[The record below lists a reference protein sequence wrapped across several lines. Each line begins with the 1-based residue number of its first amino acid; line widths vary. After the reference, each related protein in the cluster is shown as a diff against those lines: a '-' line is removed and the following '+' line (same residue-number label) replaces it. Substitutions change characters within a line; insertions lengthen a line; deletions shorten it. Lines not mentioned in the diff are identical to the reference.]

1 MTTSALSRKLQIKPG
16 NRVLLLNAPEGY
28 AASLDP
34 LPEGATVATAARGRF
49 DVVHLFARDS
59 RDLARDA
66 PKALKAVADGGV
78 LWISYPK
85 RSSGVETDLTRD
97 IGWKVVE
104 EAGWGGVAQVAIDE
118 VWSALRFRPGAEIQR
133 TAPARAQSAAAGAPG
148 RARGAGTSN
157 KEAQAPGVEAPPDL
171 AQALAGQ
178 EEAAA
183 LWAKLAPSHRREYAR
198 WVEEAKRPETRARRV
213 AQAVEM
219 MATGQKDRNAKYR
232 G

>member
-34 LPEGATVATAARGRF
+34 LPEGAAVATAARGRF

-157 KEAQAPGVEAPPDL
+157 KEAQAPGVEAP
-171 AQALAGQ
+171 
-178 EEAAA
+178 
-183 LWAKLAPSHRREYAR
+183 RRS
-198 WVEEAKRPETRARRV
+198 RARRRRRRCGRSWRRRT
-213 AQAVEM
+213 AGSTPAGSRRRSGRRP
-219 MATGQKDRNAKYR
+219 ARAAWR
-232 G
+232 RPWR